1 MHYLRKASSETKMW
15 SQSGSNRR
23 HLACK
28 ASALPAEL
36 WPRRNLTC
44 LPCRLRE
51 TASVTSFSRH
61 PGKLGLIV
69 LQAKQLVGLEG
80 LEPSTSPLSG
90 VRSNHLSYRPK
101 VSFRVSTSSQVSQ
114 SHLENLLPEFS
125 SIEVSCVVVRTKH
138 LFHNHYSVTVFLL
151 KRR

>member
-1 MHYLRKASSETKMW
+1 MDLLRYICKASFEIKWW

-36 WPRRNLTC
+36 WPRRNLTDPS
-44 LPCRLRE
+44 LLFDFQDIP
-51 TASVTSFSRH
+51 
-61 PGKLGLIV
+61 IV
-69 LQAKQLVGLEG
+69 VGLEG

-90 VRSNHLSYRPK
+90 VRSNHLSYRPNDA
-101 VSFRVSTSSQVSQ
+101 FRVNTICKSGQ

-138 LFHNHYSVTVFLL
+138 LFHNRYSVTVFLL

>member
-1 MHYLRKASSETKMW
+1 MTYFLANKAFGQLICFSAHQPKMMTSVIDEFQNYQLPFYRKLW

-101 VSFRVSTSSQVSQ
+101 VSFRVSTSS
-114 SHLENLLPEFS
+114 
-125 SIEVSCVVVRTKH
+125 
-138 LFHNHYSVTVFLL
+138 
-151 KRR
+151 